1 MTKPATI
8 PASGII
14 PGPSLSDLFASP
26 AFQKAKRKALAHD
39 PLKGMRHIPKAPP
52 SPNCGGKAA
61 EAVCKKARFFADKTK
76 ELKHP
81 PKLATAAKPKPSH
94 GARPAKSAVASEGGD
109 STNVFNSPGF
119 QKLRR
124 KALSYDPLKGARHI
138 PKAPP
143 PLVARGGTPIRP
155 TKMTKAP
162 AKKPRIKAE
171 PGLTASYVYTPGVG
185 PQFQPAKVVKDR
197 AQVSAMLREGQVG
210 LFSPIA
216 YCDPKGRTHTG
227 TVVEI
232 FSLLPV

>member
-1 MTKPATI
+1 MTTPAKI

-14 PGPSLSDLFASP
+14 PGPSLSDLFDSP
-26 AFQKAKRKALAHD
+26 AFQRTKRKALAYD
-39 PLKGMRHIPKAPP
+39 PLKGMRHVPKAPP

-76 ELKHP
+76 DLKHP
-81 PKLATAAKPKPSH
+81 PKLATAAKPKSSQGASQAKTV
-94 GARPAKSAVASEGGD
+94 GARAGGD
-109 STNVFNSPGF
+109 YANVFDSPGF

-124 KALSYDPLKGARHI
+124 KALAYDPLKGARHI

-143 PLVARGGTPIRP
+143 PLVARDGAPIRP
-155 TKMTKAP
+155 AKAP

-171 PGLTASYVYTPGVG
+171 PSLTASYVYTPGVG
-185 PQFQPAKVVKDR
+185 PQFQPARVVKDR

-210 LFSPIA
+210 LFSAIA

-232 FSLLPV
+232 FSLLPA